1 MPDLLLVG
9 GPNGAGKSTV
19 APRLIDEVLGGAP
32 FVNADVIARGLAG
45 RESERNAIRAGRLA
59 LEQIRTLIGRRES
72 LAFESTLSSRTLV
85 GWLQEARDAGY
96 RIHLVYVW
104 VPSAEESVRRV
115 GQRVRSGGH
124 AVPEEDVR
132 RRYERGIANFRE
144 LYRDLADI
152 WYIYDNS
159 VKGDPRLVA
168 VGQGR
173 RTDLVFEPE
182 RWGRIE
188 KAMELRESAIAYD
201 FDEAAIDRVSRAMRL
216 GVGEALLKHKLLRQP
231 VISGDLDGNVW
242 EVQPDDIETGLTPE
256 EEAEA
261 IATAGHGTWFS

>member
-1 MPDLLLVG
+1 MPELLLIG

-19 APRLIDEVLGGAP
+19 APRLIEEVLGGAP

-59 LEQIRTLIGRRES
+59 LEQIRALLERRES
-72 LAFESTLSSRTLV
+72 FAFESTLSSRTLV
-85 GWLQEARDAGY
+85 GWLEEARGAGY
-96 RIHLVYVW
+96 RVHLVYVW

-132 RRYERGIANFRE
+132 RRYERGISNFRE
-144 LYRDLADI
+144 MYLPLADT
-152 WYIYDNS
+152 WRMFSNAE
-159 VKGDPRLVA
+159 GEGPRLVA
-168 VGQGR
+168 SGRGSQSRVYDVGTWIRIR
-173 RTDLVFEPE
+173 RS
-182 RWGRIE
+182 
-188 KAMELRESAIAYD
+188 MELREEPAVYD
-201 FDEAAIDRVSRAMRL
+201 LDRAADKRITEAMRL

-261 IATAGHGTWFS
+261 I